1 MTQPGPLTILSLQ
14 SNRGLSMKK
23 LLVLA
28 LVAAAIFFGFKKLFF
43 PDYKTQAERRL
54 HTMLD
59 DMKEGTGVGPKQET
73 AIALWY
79 AGQNRLDN
87 ASLSTASNQF
97 DHWRQEKDLYRKF
110 DTFSIDSGEEVKE
123 APDPTAIFSVTID
136 SKPYKIRVVK
146 ARPMQW
152 EE

>member
-1 MTQPGPLTILSLQ
+1 
-14 SNRGLSMKK
+14 MKK

-43 PDYKTQAERRL
+43 PDYKVSAESRL

-59 DMKEGTGVGPKQET
+59 DMKEGTGVGAKQET

-79 AGQNRLDN
+79 NGANRLDN
-87 ASLSTASNQF
+87 ATLSTASNQF
-97 DHWRQEKDLYRKF
+97 DKWRQEKDLYRKF
-110 DTFSIDSGEEVKE
+110 DTFTIDSSETVKD
-123 APDPTAIFSVTID
+123 AADPTAIFSTTID
-136 SKPYKIRVVK
+136 GKPLKIRVIK
-146 ARPMQW
+146 GQPMRW